1 MKRVPIS
8 IMTACLLAA
17 TCGVATNGIASGQD
31 QPATKE
37 GRIQTR
43 KERQQKRI
51 GQGVEN
57 GSLAAKEAANL
68 EHKETKLNKE
78 IRHDRKVNGGNLT
91 DKEKKQI
98 NRQQN
103 RVSDGIADKKHN
115 DHEQK

>member
-1 MKRVPIS
+1 MQRVPIS

-17 TCGVATNGIASGQD
+17 TYGIAATGTASAQD

-37 GRIQTR
+37 GQIKSR
-43 KERQQKRI
+43 KERQQNRI

-57 GSLAAKEAANL
+57 GSLTAKEATNL

-91 DKEKKQI
+91 NKEKKQV

-103 RVSDGIADKKHN
+103 RVSDSIEAKKHN
-115 DHEQK
+115 AGEQK